1 MHFRLFFI
9 PGLLAHIRKDQA
21 YRLLVRLK
29 ENGTIVQQG
38 YSKGASYVQKSSCC
52 ILRVFYAHSAY
63 YSRIARIS
71 RKCTGKVV
79 QEASQCAQVHLD
91 FSLLSSCICA
101 CILSVTNRYQ
111 HLNHVVKTSL
121 CALFWLFF

>member
-38 YSKGASYVQKSSCC
+38 YSKGASYVQKVVA
-52 ILRVFYAHSAY
+52 VFYAY
-63 YSRIARIS
+63 FTRTARIIHAS
-71 RKCTGKVV
+71 RVYRANV
-79 QEASQCAQVHLD
+79 L
-91 FSLLSSCICA
+91 
-101 CILSVTNRYQ
+101 
-111 HLNHVVKTSL
+111 VK
-121 CALFWLFF
+121 